1 MAQLNTLV
9 VKVMGDI
16 KDVQAKLKKLD
27 KRVATTNKKITKFTK
42 GIKDGIGKFVKY
54 AAAISVTIIAVRK
67 MTRFIT
73 SSIQAYNEQ
82 VLSLTKLES
91 TLKSTGR
98 FTLETRDK
106 MVEFANEMQR
116 TTGISDTLV
125 LSAEA
130 IMTTFTQ
137 ISTETFP
144 EAITLAADM
153 SKLFGQDLQQTVI
166 QLGTALNDP
175 IAGVGR
181 LKRIGI
187 SFTEDQ
193 RESIKQFVA
202 QNDVMSAQRV
212 ILDEL
217 QVEIGGTAVAMGQTM
232 AGQMDVLKN
241 SFTDMKEEIG
251 FLTEGSLPTLILLS
265 QNMVT
270 IFTNFI
276 AKFNESK
283 RLLKEHSE
291 QLAEKTVEELKLAI
305 SWQDAHTRS
314 LNKTLLPLRD
324 NIEELEKLEKR
335 NRDQRKTLRDLK
347 KQYDAL
353 NPTYRDAIA
362 VLTELT
368 TALEVAEEKEK
379 KLKEGV
385 EENEPPIEEQ
395 ELDVSTLSDAW
406 SRYADNM
413 ENAIDK
419 NIKMKENVDILNTG
433 LDEQQTAIREW
444 GRSIQDQTG
453 TAIEDYDKFIE
464 KMKEVAE
471 ESELT
476 AQQFFAAWDQSLNA
490 VTGVFDQFFKNQ
502 LLMAEGNEKKIKE
515 IIRNQ
520 AIAEKAFGIFKT
532 IIDTIQGVARALKD
546 YPWPFSLVV
555 GSIVA
560 AAGAVQ
566 TGLIIAQP
574 LPALAE
580 GGVAIRD
587 TLAQIGEA
595 EPEAVIP
602 LTSDA
607 LKPFAQAIVG
617 EIGKLQ
623 TPLAPYFAMGG
634 TVVNVKIGN
643 EPIIAAVQRAFDNK
657 QLRANVK
664 TIR

>member
-27 KRVATTNKKITKFTK
+27 KRVATTNKKINKFTK

-54 AAAISVTIIAVRK
+54 AAAISVTIIAIRK

-73 SSIQAYNEQ
+73 SSITAYNEQ

-137 ISTETFP
+137 INTETFP

-153 SKLFGQDLQQTVI
+153 SKLFGQDLQQSVI

-175 IAGVGR
+175 ITGVGR
-181 LKRIGI
+181 LRRIGI
-187 SFTEDQ
+187 SFSEEQ
-193 RESIKQFVA
+193 KKSIKLFVE
-202 QNDVMSAQRV
+202 QNDLMSAQRV

-305 SWQDAHTRS
+305 SWQDAHTIS

-368 TALEVAEEKEK
+368 TALEEAEKKEK

-385 EENEPPIEEQ
+385 EETEPPIEEQ

-413 ENAIDK
+413 RNATNENINSVEK
-419 NIKMKENVDILNTG
+419 INMMTTG
-433 LDEQQTAIREW
+433 LEEQQTVIREW
-444 GRSIQDQTG
+444 SRTIQDETG
-453 TAIEDYDKFIE
+453 NIIDSIDDLIK
-464 KMKEVAE
+464 AE
-471 ESELT
+471 ETLGEKHEAIFKDKMVDAWVELFDVSRSMSENIKEATKAL
-476 AQQFFAAWDQSLNA
+476 FVSFLRGLGKEFAAL
-490 VTGVFDQFFKNQ
+490 
-502 LLMAEGNEKKIKE
+502 
-515 IIRNQ
+515 
-520 AIAEKAFGIFKT
+520 AIALAFLLQF
-532 IIDTIQGVARALKD
+532 
-546 YPWPFSLVV
+546 
-555 GSIVA
+555 VA
-560 AAGAVQ
+560 AARN
-566 TGLIIAQP
+566 
-574 LPALAE
+574 ALAASVMFAAAAAIQNLAQ
-580 GGVAIRD
+580 GGVTTRA

-595 EPEAVIP
+595 GPEAVVP
-602 LTSDA
+602 LSADA

-623 TPLAPYFAMGG
+623 APGAPNIAMG
-634 TVVNVKIGN
+634 NNIFNIKIGS
-643 EPIIAAVQRAFDNK
+643 EPIIRVVQKGFDNK